1 MNNTI
6 HSTTRSS
13 LSKIE
18 FFRKPEG
25 AKASHAKTTVE
36 WRGTDRSIHG
46 GITSRDCRRDASR
59 SIYSGMTSAYDAF
72 PFLKK

>member
-6 HSTTRSS
+6 RSTTRSS

-18 FFRKPEG
+18 FFHRPEG
-25 AKASHAKTTVE
+25 AKPTASRTTVT
-36 WRGTDRSIHG
+36 WRGSDRDLHG
-46 GITSRDCRRDASR
+46 GVTSRECRRDTTR
-59 SIYSGMTSAYDAF
+59 PLYSGMTSAYDAF

>member
-25 AKASHAKTTVE
+25 AKASRAKTTVE
-36 WRGTDRSIHG
+36 WRGTDRSIHS
-46 GITSRDCRRDASR
+46 GITSRDCRRDTSR

>member
-6 HSTTRSS
+6 RSATRSS

-18 FFRKPEG
+18 FFHRSEG
-25 AKASHAKTTVE
+25 AKASHAKITVE

-59 SIYSGMTSAYDAF
+59 SIYSGMTSAYDTF